1 MNGVARTRQ
10 RRWNIAAT
18 VTLAMLVMVVAVMY
32 VKFYREF
39 PAQQFASDEDHF
51 LFGSLGTEGEE
62 GIPYWIWLVLPRIFP
77 EHLPRPGGYA
87 ALGVLGKDGSEMP
100 AGFSKV
106 TVGYPR
112 VGTNC
117 ALCHTARWR
126 ERAGGA
132 PRIVPAGPAHQ
143 TGVQEYRR
151 FLVASASDERFTASA
166 ILGEIAKNYRLSLLD
181 RALYRFVIIPS
192 TRRRLL
198 SLGRDRQWT
207 HAVRVW
213 GRGRADVINEA
224 KFSILQRPDANSI
237 GIADN
242 VPLWNLGTRDG
253 KALFWDGSNVSL
265 KESVA
270 ASALGTGTTLNR
282 IDRVEPSLARI
293 QNYISAVRPPAY
305 PFAVDQAAAEAGRK
319 VFDGV
324 CAQCHAP
331 AGARTGTVIPIAEI
345 ATDRHR
351 LDAWKAEDAAAFNEL
366 GNGRNAKFASFRKSD
381 GYVAVPLD
389 GTWLRAPY
397 LHNGSVPSLTDLLE
411 PAERRPR
418 QFWRGYD
425 VYDSTRV
432 GFVSTGSEAQ
442 RVGTLHDVTTPGDS
456 NAGHSYGTDL
466 PADSKRVLL
475 EFLKTQ

>member
-1 MNGVARTRQ
+1 MNGDARTRQ
-10 RRWNIAAT
+10 RRWKIAAAI
-18 VTLAMLVMVVAVMY
+18 TLAIAVIVISVAY
-32 VKFYREF
+32 VKFYRAS

-51 LFGSLGTEGEE
+51 LFGSLGAEAEE
-62 GIPYWIWLVLPRIFP
+62 GIPYWIWLVLPRVFP

-126 ERAGGA
+126 ERAGAA

-151 FLVASASDERFTASA
+151 FLVASASDERFTAST

-198 SLGRDRQWT
+198 ALDRDRQWT
-207 HAVRVW
+207 HPHRDW
-213 GRGRADVINEA
+213 GRGRVDMINDA
-224 KFSILQRPDANSI
+224 KFSLLERPDANSV
-237 GIADN
+237 GMADN
-242 VPLWNLGTRDG
+242 APVWNLGQRDG
-253 KALFWDGSNVSL
+253 KALFWDGSNSSL

-270 ASALGTGTTLNR
+270 ASALMTGTTVNR
-282 IDRVEPSLARI
+282 IDRLEPSLARI
-293 QNYISAVRPPAY
+293 QNFISTVRPPAY
-305 PFAVDQAAAEAGRK
+305 PFAVDQGSAEAGRK
-319 VFDGV
+319 VFDAA
-324 CAQCHAP
+324 CAQCHAS
-331 AGARTGTVIPIAEI
+331 AGPRTGTVIPIAELG
-345 ATDRHR
+345 TDRAR
-351 LDAWKAEDAAAFNEL
+351 LDAWKPEDAAAFNEL
-366 GNGRNAKFASFRKSD
+366 GNGGSVKFASFRKSD
-381 GYVAVPLD
+381 GYVAVSLD
-389 GTWLRAPY
+389 GAWLRAPY
-397 LHNGSVPSLTDLLE
+397 LHNGSVPSLADLLE
-411 PAERRPR
+411 APERRPR

-425 VYDSTRV
+425 VYDATRV
-432 GFVSTGSEAQ
+432 GFVSTGPEAQ
-442 RVGTLHDVTTPGDS
+442 RIGTLHDVSAPGNS
-456 NAGHSYGTDL
+456 NTGHSYGTDL